1 MLREIAI
8 SSGFSLSEMHAFFAD
23 PNTFIARTMPSSDVC
38 YWEHPLVDFALDR
51 AWRKYVGQVIDA
63 NVRTAAIQQTFQ
75 QTTA

>member
-23 PNTFIARTMPSSDVC
+23 PNSFIARTMPLRCLLLGTPACGLCSGSR
-38 YWEHPLVDFALDR
+38 L
-51 AWRKYVGQVIDA
+51 RKYVGQVIDA

-75 QTTA
+75 QQKA